1 MKNIIFLVDVK
12 LPGKQ
17 QEVGRWAESR
27 STPYKFSIDSWKIW
41 GKKK

>member
-17 QEVGRWAESR
+17 KDVGRWADSR
-27 STPYKFSIDSWKIW
+27 STPYKFSIAIFKT
-41 GKKK
+41 KRH